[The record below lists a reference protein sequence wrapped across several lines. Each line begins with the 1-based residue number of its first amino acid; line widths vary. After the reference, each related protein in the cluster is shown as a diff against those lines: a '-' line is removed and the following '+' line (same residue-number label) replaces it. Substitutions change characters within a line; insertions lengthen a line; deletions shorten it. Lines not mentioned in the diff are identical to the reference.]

1 MHAAV
6 DSREM
11 HAQRGR
17 DAVDKLVVCVF
28 MTVESR
34 FQRIAKVKH
43 DRIIG
48 RYARRWGQLD
58 YPVGP

>member
-6 DSREM
+6 GSREM

-17 DAVDKLVVCVF
+17 DPVNKLVVCVF

-34 FQRIAKVKH
+34 FQRVAKVKH

-48 RYARRWGQLD
+48 RYARR
-58 YPVGP
+58 